1 VLEEKAA
8 RYMGVTAADRV
19 VLTLDNVDAAVTEH
33 QVQVHPQKPEMGM
46 RVMLRSNKVRRR
58 AICKCLQCALAAI
71 QRMLRCCLLATFSVH
86 TIVEI

>member
-58 AICKCLQCALAAI
+58 AICKSFFN
-71 QRMLRCCLLATFSVH
+71 MHLLLLNACFGVAC
-86 TIVEI
+86 

>member
-58 AICKCLQCALAAI
+58 ALCKSFFN
-71 QRMLRCCLLATFSVH
+71 MH
-86 TIVEI
+86 